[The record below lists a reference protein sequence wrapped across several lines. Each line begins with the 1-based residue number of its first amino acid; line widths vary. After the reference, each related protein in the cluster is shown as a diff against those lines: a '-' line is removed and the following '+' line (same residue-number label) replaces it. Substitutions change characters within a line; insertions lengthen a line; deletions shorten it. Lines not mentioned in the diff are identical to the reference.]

1 MTSFFFIMYN
11 IVRVM
16 TLCNKRA
23 TNYYRRSNCV
33 LPNVNCVKT
42 ELESTG
48 AAILNRV
55 IDRPWRTLYLGER
68 ETRPSRSAAFVRLF
82 VNVSFSFRKCLKKEF
97 HIEMRFL
104 IYI

>member
-1 MTSFFFIMYN
+1 
-11 IVRVM
+11 M

-33 LPNVNCVKT
+33 FSNVNCVKT

-55 IDRPWRTLYLGER
+55 IDRSWRTLSRRER
-68 ETRPSRSAAFVRLF
+68 NSAARLAASLF
-82 VNVSFSFRKCLKKEF
+82 VNVFVLKMPKKRISY
-97 HIEMRFL
+97 IEMRFL
-104 IYI
+104 IYIIQSSNGRRQIK

>member
-1 MTSFFFIMYN
+1 
-11 IVRVM
+11 M

-68 ETRPSRSAAFVRLF
+68 EKLGRPVRRHLF
-82 VNVSFSFRKCLKKEF
+82 VCLLTFLFRFENA
-97 HIEMRFL
+97 
-104 IYI
+104 